1 MKTSD
6 FDYHLP
12 PELIAQTPIEIRDQ
26 SRLLV
31 LKRQDG
37 TLEHRKFTDIIEYFN
52 AGDVLVFNN
61 SRVIPARL
69 KGKRVDTG
77 GSVEI
82 LLLRNL
88 VNGTWQTLVRPGK
101 RVRQGTLIEISD
113 TQTGKTVR
121 AEVVGSDEGGTRII
135 RFSDDSLLPD
145 LGEVPLP
152 PYIHTHLDD
161 PERYQTVYAEP
172 EGSAAAPTAGL
183 HFTRELLQEISDR
196 GVTCLFTTLHIGL
209 DTFRPVKEENP
220 QEHIIHSEYGI
231 IDDSTASEIRKAK
244 GEGRRV
250 ICVGTT
256 SVRLVE
262 AATQNSDDGKIKP
275 YEGWV
280 DLYILPGYRFNIVDV
295 MITNFHLPSSTLVMM
310 VSAFAGTENIKKAYM
325 EAVEK
330 KYRFYSFGDAMLIL

>member
-12 PELIAQTPIEIRDQ
+12 PELIAQTPIEIRDR
-26 SRLLV
+26 SRLFV
-31 LKRQDG
+31 LNMQDG
-37 TLEHRKFTDIIEYFN
+37 TIEHRRFTDIIEYLK
-52 AGDVLVFNN
+52 AGDVLVFND

-77 GSVEI
+77 GSIEI
-82 LLLRNL
+82 LLLRKL
-88 VNGTWQTLVRPGK
+88 INGTWQTLVRPGK
-101 RVRQGTLIEISD
+101 RLRQGIVIEISN
-113 TQTGKTVR
+113 TETGKTVR
-121 AEVVGSDEGGTRII
+121 AEVVDFGEGGTRII
-135 RFSDDSLLPD
+135 SFSNNSLLPD
-145 LGEVPLP
+145 LGETPLP
-152 PYIHTHLDD
+152 PYIHAHLDD

-183 HFTRELLQEISDR
+183 HFTGELIQDISDR
-196 GVTCLFTTLHIGL
+196 GVKCLFTTLHIGL
-209 DTFRPVKEENP
+209 DTFRPVKEEDP
-220 QEHIIHSEYGI
+220 REHIIHKEYGI
-231 IDDSTASEIRKAK
+231 LNDRTASEINKAK
-244 GEGRRV
+244 REGRRV

-262 AATQNSDDGKIKP
+262 AATQNSNEGEIKP

-295 MITNFHLPSSTLVMM
+295 MITNFHLPRSTLIMM
-310 VSAFAGTENIKKAYM
+310 VSAFAGSENIKKAYM
-325 EAVEK
+325 EAVEN